1 MSDLT
6 TATMG
11 RTGVE
16 VTKLGFGAMELRP
29 NMGDD
34 GAGALLNAVLDA
46 GITMVDTSPDYG
58 PSEEFIGATISRRRD
73 EYFLSSKCGCQ
84 VDPPPAPDRFL
95 DHSFT
100 RRNIRAGV
108 EQSLRRMR
116 TDHLDLV
123 QVHLSPSRGTL
134 EQEDSVAELMALRDE
149 GKTRFIGMSGNLPNL
164 PDHIA
169 MDVFEA
175 FQIPYSA
182 LEREHEQLITDAA
195 RAGAGTIIR
204 GGVARGVPEELPSHY
219 SRLPEQM
226 RAGME
231 QLIEERKTRWED
243 AESRLDDV
251 LDGMPRMEFLLRFTL
266 SHPDMTTTIVGTSSL
281 DHLAQNVA
289 VARKGPLPSDV
300 FERARQTLA

>member
-1 MSDLT
+1 MSDLA
-6 TATMG
+6 TATLG
-11 RTGVE
+11 RTGAE

-29 NMGDD
+29 NMGED

-58 PSEEFIGATISRRRD
+58 PSEEFIGATISHRRD
-73 EYFLSSKCGCQ
+73 EYFLSSKCGCR
-84 VDPPPAPDRFL
+84 VDPPPDRFL
-95 DHSFT
+95 EHDFA
-100 RRNIRAGV
+100 RGNIRAGV

-116 TDHLDLV
+116 TDHIDLV
-123 QVHLSPSRGTL
+123 QVHLSPSRATL
-134 EQEDSVAELMALRDE
+134 EQEDSVAELIALRDE

-169 MDVFEA
+169 MDVFEV

-182 LEREHEQLITDAA
+182 LEREHEELITAAA

-231 QLIEERKTRWED
+231 RLLEERKARWED
-243 AESRLDDV
+243 AESRLDDL

-266 SHPDMTTTIVGTSSL
+266 SHPDLSTTIVGTSNP
-281 DHLAQNVA
+281 DHLADNVA
-289 VARKGPLPSDV
+289 VARKGALPPDV
-300 FERARQTLA
+300 YERARQTLG

>member
-11 RTGVE
+11 RTGGE

-29 NMGDD
+29 TMGDD
-34 GAGALLNAVLDA
+34 GAGRLLGAVLDA

-58 PSEEFIGATISRRRD
+58 PSEEFIGAAISHRRD
-73 EYFLSSKCGCQ
+73 EYFLASKCGCQ
-84 VDPPPAPDRFL
+84 VDPPPPPDRFP
-95 DHSFT
+95 DHVFT

-123 QVHLSPSRGTL
+123 QVHLSPSRATL
-134 EQEDSVAELMALRDE
+134 EQEESVAELMALRDE
-149 GKTRFIGMSGNLPNL
+149 GKTRFIGMSGSLPNL

-169 MDVFEA
+169 MDVFEV

-182 LEREHEQLITDAA
+182 LEREHEELITTAT

-226 RAGME
+226 RAGLE
-231 QLIEERKTRWED
+231 RSIEERKARWED

-289 VARKGPLPSDV
+289 VARKGPLPADV
-300 FERARQTLA
+300 YERARQTLA